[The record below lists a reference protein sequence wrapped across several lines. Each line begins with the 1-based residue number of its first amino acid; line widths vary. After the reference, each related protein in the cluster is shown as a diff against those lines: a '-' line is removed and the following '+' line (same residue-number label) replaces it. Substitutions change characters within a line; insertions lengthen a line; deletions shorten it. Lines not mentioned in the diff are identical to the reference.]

1 MSCTILAIPYA
12 LAWVIGAVVVEATKQ
27 SIAEQSLRLDT
38 NSAKANDYNAEVIQ
52 EENNGEYS
60 SIKEENFEQIQPH
73 CEAQIIS
80 EKHFIEKSLETPFM
94 DKNLLIKTLKE
105 HGVRG
110 LSESD
115 YGVITCY
122 TGSYELKFER
132 NSEKKPYYL
141 VIKCLDTDDAES
153 KLTELGNEYTVNVQE
168 ESYNNIVAKLKENNM
183 QIENEEIYDDN
194 TIVITVNL
202 E

>member
-27 SIAEQSLRLDT
+27 SITEQSLTLDT
-38 NSAKANDYNAEVIQ
+38 NSELTNDYDTEVIQ
-52 EENNGEYS
+52 EE
-60 SIKEENFEQIQPH
+60 IPEQIQPH

-110 LSESD
+110 LIESD

-122 TGSYELKFER
+122 TGSYELKFEKIF
-132 NSEKKPYYL
+132 EEKPYYL
-141 VIKCLDTDDAES
+141 IIKCLDTDDAET
-153 KLTELGNEYTVNVQE
+153 KLKEIGNEYIVNVQE
-168 ESYNNIVAKLKENNM
+168 ESYNNIVTKLKENNM
-183 QIENEEIYDDN
+183 QIENEEVCEDN
-194 TIVITVNL
+194 TIVLTVNL